1 MGEGWTDV
9 GHEKSTIWGWED
21 IMTNRLCVYKIPILV
36 SPILFLIFCSPAT
49 VDVKGVQY
57 KILISV
63 KRVIKKRS
71 QVLLL
76 TSDYF

>member
-49 VDVKGVQY
+49 VD
-57 KILISV
+57 
-63 KRVIKKRS
+63 
-71 QVLLL
+71 
-76 TSDYF
+76 D